1 MSGQQAVL
9 DYARRQGGLVVDI
22 FSRWLHILVAVVAV
36 GGLIYARLIVTPS
49 LKILSTHEREKV
61 QTQLSAR
68 FRPIVIAVIAIS
80 TATGSYNLLGILQE
94 GVANTYHMAFGIKFL
109 LALHIFG
116 MLFLISAPP
125 SGSSI
130 RDAKRSRLM
139 TGAVI
144 SGLIVLA
151 LGAYLRTLHS

>member
-1 MSGQQAVL
+1 M
-9 DYARRQGGLVVDI
+9 VDI
-22 FSRWLHILVAVVAV
+22 FSRWLHILAAAVAV
-36 GGLIYARLIVTPS
+36 GGLIYARLIVSPS
-49 LKILSTHEREKV
+49 LGILDADQRARILS
-61 QTQLSAR
+61 QLSAR
-68 FRPIVIAVIAIS
+68 FRPIVVAVIVILV
-80 TATGSYNLLGILQE
+80 ATGSYNLLSILQE
-94 GVANTYHMAFGIKFL
+94 GVVTAYHMAFGIKFL

-116 MLFLISAPP
+116 MLFLVSAPP
-125 SGSSI
+125 SGDAA

>member
-1 MSGQQAVL
+1 M
-9 DYARRQGGLVVDI
+9 VDI
-22 FSRWLHILVAVVAV
+22 FSRWLHILAAAVAV
-36 GGLIYARLIVTPS
+36 GGLIYARLIVSPS
-49 LKILSTHEREKV
+49 LGVLDADQRARFLN
-61 QTQLSAR
+61 QLSAR
-68 FRPIVIAVIAIS
+68 FRPIAVGVIVILV
-80 TATGSYNLLGILQE
+80 ATGIYNFLGIL
-94 GVANTYHMAFGIKFL
+94 GVLQGGAVRAYHMAFGIKFL

-116 MLFLISAPP
+116 MLFLISTPP
-125 SGSSI
+125 SGDAA

>member
-1 MSGQQAVL
+1 M
-9 DYARRQGGLVVDI
+9 VDI
-22 FSRWLHILVAVVAV
+22 FSRWLHILAAAVAV
-36 GGLIYARLIVTPS
+36 GGLIYARLIVSPS
-49 LKILSTHEREKV
+49 LGVLDADQRARFLN
-61 QTQLSAR
+61 QLSAR
-68 FRPIVIAVIAIS
+68 FRPIAVGVIVILL
-80 TATGSYNLLGILQE
+80 ATGVYNLLGVLQE
-94 GVANTYHMAFGIKFL
+94 GVVTAYHMAFGIKFL

-125 SGSSI
+125 SGDAA

-151 LGAYLRTLHS
+151 LGAYLKTLHS